1 MKIIRTIALAPV
13 ILCCLL
19 LTGCWINISPADP
32 SGEPGPPVLI
42 SSRASYLTVPVVVQ
56 LKDVQSLVNTQVPT
70 HVEGTHHITVTI
82 PHCAVHWHGF
92 HTTVT
97 CTHDPVEVAHIDW
110 HADRGQIQLTG
121 SSNKIS

>member
-1 MKIIRTIALAPV
+1 MKIFHTIALAPV

-42 SSRASYLTVPVVVQ
+42 SSRALYRTVPVVVQ

-70 HVEGTHHITVTI
+70 HVEGT
-82 PHCAVHWHGF
+82 
-92 HTTVT
+92 TTSQLPPDIVLFIGT
-97 CTHDPVEVAHIDW
+97 DS
-110 HADRGQIQLTG
+110 IQL
-121 SSNKIS
+121 